1 MWCSIHCPL
10 QKMVGWVALEVSF
23 YSMFKFKQFNNC
35 FHLQNVT
42 VNLSLLNCYS
52 NSFFD
57 LCRWVI
63 SYRSWKQ
70 TSSLYLALNK
80 ASDLVLSN
88 DQVILKEKIVAKNIL
103 CIYGRKKIETETLES
118 KFKFLTCSLFCRLP
132 VGRSCIKHLLN
143 SVLYYQF
150 PNSRD
155 QNVL

>member
-1 MWCSIHCPL
+1 MFSVPKHDYCQFLYGRWADPLNENVSEAMVWCSLHCLL
-10 QKMVGWVALEVSF
+10 QKMVGWVAFEVSF
-23 YSMFKFKQFNNC
+23 HIMFKFKQFNKC
-35 FHLQNVT
+35 FHFQNVT

-88 DQVILKEKIVAKNIL
+88 DLVILKEKFVAKNIL
-103 CIYGRKKIETETLES
+103 CIYGWKKSSQRPL
-118 KFKFLTCSLFCRLP
+118 SL
-132 VGRSCIKHLLN
+132 
-143 SVLYYQF
+143 
-150 PNSRD
+150 
-155 QNVL
+155 